1 MQTATFATA
10 KGLCE
15 TREDGV
21 VGRYSASKKELQ
33 LWQKRKLGRLG
44 SNVYP
49 YYLSKNWLQTDISFF
64 FDCIK
69 KRAYLRKMVGVKM
82 QKL

>member
-15 TREDGV
+15 TPEDGL
-21 VGRYSASKKELQ
+21 VGRYSARKKELQ

-49 YYLSKNWLQTDISFF
+49 YYLSKKWLQTDISFF
-64 FDCIK
+64 SIVLK
-69 KRAYLRKMVGVKM
+69 NVLI
-82 QKL
+82 